1 MICDNHLKKASKWA
15 KKAAKKEN
23 SYMNNEVLAALYF
36 KLGKKSKAMKIAN
49 KAIEIAKKS
58 GEDYSGITELIQE
71 FEGE

>member
-1 MICDNHLKKASKWA
+1 
-15 KKAAKKEN
+15 
-23 SYMNNEVLAALYF
+23 MNNEVLAALYF